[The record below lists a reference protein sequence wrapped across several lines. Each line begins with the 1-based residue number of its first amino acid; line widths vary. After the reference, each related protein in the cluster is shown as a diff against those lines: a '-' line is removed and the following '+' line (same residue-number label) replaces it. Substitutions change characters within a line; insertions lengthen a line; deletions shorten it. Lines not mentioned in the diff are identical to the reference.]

1 MPQSIGQVLYISLH
15 ILMYVEL
22 LSIDLVIFNRA
33 FGIKIELELL
43 WLGTAG
49 LDLGHFRKSNPSYKQ
64 GQKCC

>member
-1 MPQSIGQVLYISLH
+1 
-15 ILMYVEL
+15 MYVEL